1 MNKNLAYFNERF
13 IRPDEPVLPIEE
25 RGLQF
30 GDGVYEMI
38 RLYRGVPFTL
48 KEHLARLEQ
57 SAQSVM
63 LVLPKTVEE
72 IAAVVIEGIEK
83 TGIVDGTVYIQV
95 TRGTAPRNHLFPAGV
110 ASNLYIIWK
119 EGVPVLDKERA
130 EGVRVF
136 TFPDE
141 RWNNCYIKSI
151 CLLPNILA
159 KEKAHQRG
167 GHEAIFIRDNEVKE
181 GTSTNLFIVKDG
193 VFKTPMTDQSI
204 LNGITRQ
211 KIIEILKKH
220 DIPVLETRLTL
231 EDIEVADE
239 VMITSTTQEAVPVVM
254 VNDGAV
260 GSGKP
265 GAYFH
270 QLMAWFQAE
279 VNHSCL
285 DHSEK

>member
-1 MNKNLAYFNERF
+1 MSKNLAYFNERYV
-13 IRPDEPVLPIEE
+13 RLDEPVLPVEE

-48 KEHLARLEQ
+48 KEHLVRLEQ

-72 IAAVVIEGIEK
+72 IAAVVLAGIEK
-83 TGIVDGTVYIQV
+83 TGIGEGTVYIQV
-95 TRGTAPRNHLFPAGV
+95 TRGTAPRNHLFPEGV
-110 ASNLYIIWK
+110 PSNLYIIWK
-119 EGVPVLDKERA
+119 EGVPVLEKERT

-159 KEKAHQRG
+159 KEKARQKG

-193 VFKTPMTDQSI
+193 VFKTPITDQSI

-211 KIIEILKKH
+211 KIIQILKGH
-220 DIPVLETRLTL
+220 DIPVLETRLTM

-239 VMITSTTQEAVPVVM
+239 VMITSTTQEVVPVVK
-254 VNDGAV
+254 VNDWVV

-265 GAYFH
+265 GAYFLK
-270 QLMAWFQAE
+270 LMAWFQME
-279 VNHSCL
+279 VDLASL
-285 DHSEK
+285 GRS

>member
-13 IRPDEPVLPIEE
+13 IRLDEPVLPVEE

-72 IAAVVIEGIEK
+72 IAAVVKAGIEQ
-83 TGIVDGTVYIQV
+83 TGIGDGTVYIQV
-95 TRGTAPRNHLFPAGV
+95 TRGTAPRNHLFPEGV
-110 ASNLYIIWK
+110 SSNLYIIWK
-119 EGVPVLDKERA
+119 EGVPALDKERA

-159 KEKAHQRG
+159 KEKAYQRG
-167 GHEAIFIRDNEVKE
+167 GHEAIFIRDSEVKE
-181 GTSTNLFIVKDG
+181 GTSTNLFVVKDG

-220 DIPVLETRLTL
+220 DIPVLETRLTM

-239 VMITSTTQEAVPVVM
+239 VMITSTTQEVVPVVK
-254 VNDGAV
+254 VNDGLV

-265 GAYFH
+265 GAHF
-270 QLMAWFQAE
+270 QKLMAWFQIE
-279 VNHSCL
+279 VDHACL